1 MKIHLSMALG
11 AYEHV
16 RDVTDGTVPIQGVE
30 LTTLQLPPEQI
41 FYRFI
46 RHQEWD
52 VSEIS
57 FAKAIS
63 FASQNDPRFVLLPV
77 FPSRVFRHSS
87 IYVRRELGLT
97 RPEDLAGLRIG
108 VPEWAQTAAVYTR
121 GMLVHEHGL
130 DLRSVQWFQAG
141 VNEAG
146 RAEKTALKLPE
157 GLSCTAVPQSSLSAM
172 LVEGKLDAV
181 LSARPPR
188 AFLEQ
193 PDRVTRLFVDS
204 HAAEAAYFKKTG
216 IFPIMHVLAIRRE
229 KYEQHRWLAK
239 NLFDAFDAAKNR
251 SLQRALDVTASH
263 FVLPWVSNR
272 AREAQAMLGNDFWP
286 YGVAPNRVTLDA
298 FCQYAYEQ
306 GVAHRLIRSEE
317 LFAPETLGG
326 AVV

>member
-1 MKIHLSMALG
+1 MALG

-30 LTTLQLPPEQI
+30 VTALQLPPEQI

-63 FASQNDPRFVLLPV
+63 FASQNDTRFVLLPV

-87 IYVRRELGLT
+87 IYVRRESGLT

-121 GMLVHEHGL
+121 GMLAHEHGV

-157 GLSCTAVPQSSLSAM
+157 GLSCTPVPQSSLSDM
-172 LVEGKLDAV
+172 LLAASLMRYFQRAHHARSWSSLIAWYAFSSIVTLRKLRI
-181 LSARPPR
+181 S
-188 AFLEQ
+188 
-193 PDRVTRLFVDS
+193 
-204 HAAEAAYFKKTG
+204 K
-216 IFPIMHVLAIRRE
+216 RRE
-229 KYEQHRWLAK
+229 FFRSCTCWPFAVKSMSNTDGWRRTCLTPSKKPRTGPWNVRWT
-239 NLFDAFDAAKNR
+239 
-251 SLQRALDVTASH
+251 SLRRILCC
-263 FVLPWVSNR
+263 P
-272 AREAQAMLGNDFWP
+272 G
-286 YGVAPNRVTLDA
+286 
-298 FCQYAYEQ
+298 
-306 GVAHRLIRSEE
+306 
-317 LFAPETLGG
+317 
-326 AVV
+326 